1 MISQIRKGAQ
11 LLDAA
16 VVERDAGKMREEQL
30 REDLM
35 HAREHMR
42 ELVEQVQC
50 KIKTQVDRAKSEK
63 DEVIGKLM
71 KEIEICF
78 YLICL

>member
-1 MISQIRKGAQ
+1 M
-11 LLDAA
+11 LDAA

-35 HAREHMR
+35 HARENMR
-42 ELVEQVQC
+42 ELVDQVSC

-63 DEVIGKLM
+63 DETIDKLM
-71 KEIEICF
+71 KEIEV
-78 YLICL
+78 CLFLLSVVDTILFMI